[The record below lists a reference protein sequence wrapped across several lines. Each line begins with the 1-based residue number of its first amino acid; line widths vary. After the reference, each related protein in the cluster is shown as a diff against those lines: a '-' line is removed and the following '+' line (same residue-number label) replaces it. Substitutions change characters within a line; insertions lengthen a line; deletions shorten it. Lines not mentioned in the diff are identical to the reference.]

1 MKKGEKRTVHTK
13 STAKLLVASY
23 NVIQLSVERDWLR
36 RPRSQKFQH
45 FEYFVSLITVTTSSN
60 PCQKQ
65 MSAMFQTIKKVTNF
79 KTAA

>member
-13 STAKLLVASY
+13 STAKLRVASY
-23 NVIQLSVERDWLR
+23 NVIQLSIERDWLR